1 MPPKPTLGRVFVP
14 GGMPDLTYVPR
25 TERDLERRLA
35 EVKDNLCKLVV
46 VTGPT
51 KTGKTVLVRK
61 VLRSDSNLVWI
72 DGGLIKTE
80 EDFWEECLHSVSEL
94 HEVERTHETNSTDT
108 NTTNAG
114 LEIGFAGVKGKVGGG
129 SDQTSGSKITSKKVL
144 VGALRSRALRA
155 MGAASATLVI
165 DDFHYLGRP
174 LQGEIVRALK
184 GAVFDG
190 FPAVVIAIPH
200 RRYDAVRVEREMNG
214 RIEPIK
220 VPDWSVGELVEIPRR
235 GFPLLELEISTGLSE
250 RLAEEAYGSPHLVQE
265 FCKELG
271 KRALAESAAS
281 VDDVFDED
289 VFRVIAEHT
298 GKVIFDK
305 LASGPRARTDRI
317 QRPLSQGGSADIY
330 RVVLMA
336 LARLAPG
343 MNKIDYETLRSSI
356 REILTDDI
364 PQAHEVTRVLE
375 KMAQIASKEEMSV
388 KVLDWD
394 DEEQKLHIT
403 DPFFAFFLKWAKDH
417 VGNK

>member
-1 MPPKPTLGRVFVP
+1 
-14 GGMPDLTYVPR
+14 
-25 TERDLERRLA
+25 
-35 EVKDNLCKLVV
+35 VKDNLCKLVV

-61 VLRSDSNLVWI
+61 VLRSDANLVWI
-72 DGGLIKTE
+72 DGGLIKSE
-80 EDFWEECLHSVSEL
+80 DDFWSECLHKISEFV
-94 HEVERTHETNSTDT
+94 EVERVSEVGTTGAIA
-108 NTTNAG
+108 TNAKV
-114 LEIGFAGVKGKVGGG
+114 EIGVPGFKATVGGDDSQG
-129 SDQTSGSKITSKKVL
+129 NSAKTISKKSI
-144 VGALRSRALRA
+144 VGALRARAIRA
-155 MGAASATLVI
+155 MSVADSTLVI
-165 DDFHYLGRP
+165 DDFHYLERS

-200 RRYDAVRVEREMNG
+200 RRYDAIRVEREMNG

-220 VPDWSVGELVEIPRR
+220 VPDWSTEELIQIPKR
-235 GFPLLELEISTGLSE
+235 GFPLLDLAISEALAQ
-250 RLAEEAYGSPHLVQE
+250 RLADEAYGSPHLVQE

-271 KRALAESAAS
+271 KRALADGYSKIDE
-281 VDDVFDED
+281 VFEED

-317 QRPLSQGGSADIY
+317 QRPLLGGGSADIY

-388 KVLDWD
+388 QVLDWD

-403 DPFFAFFLKWAKDH
+403 DPFFAFFLKWAKNHID
-417 VGNK
+417 G